1 MGVDAVAR
9 TRRGPRLSSARSDID
24 VGIIVFLK
32 CSTIRFVGFIVGVV
46 NFVGG
51 GVNFV
56 SGRGRGSTSP
66 SVEGVEATS
75 DLWKGSFCQMTVGTT
90 ECVDPLERSRTLS
103 SRAVAELSKE
113 ERIIAS
119 AVSVA
124 RATESTTDFL
134 RGSRAD

>member
-24 VGIIVFLK
+24 VGIIVVLE
-32 CSTIRFVGFIVGVV
+32 CSAIRFVDFIVGGV

-66 SVEGVEATS
+66 RVEGVKATS

-90 ECVDPLERSRTLS
+90 ECVDPLVEGLERFPHFVVQGGR
-103 SRAVAELSKE
+103 RVIEGG
-113 ERIIAS
+113 
-119 AVSVA
+119 
-124 RATESTTDFL
+124 TDHRL
-134 RGSRAD
+134 RSLGGNGD